1 MNRTG
6 LTCILV
12 STALAIMAAIPA
24 AATSYKALEA
34 YGQANEAYAATN
46 YAQAIRLYKTAEE
59 LNFTPATLYYN
70 LGNAYYR
77 SGKMG
82 QAIVSYR
89 RALRL
94 DPRDPDITENLK
106 TTRSQT
112 TDGVAAPCLPG
123 PVRSFLF
130 VYHYIGF
137 DELVWSCGILMVL
150 LCLLAAI
157 RIYLPQHWI
166 KTLFICLLF
175 LLLVAGAS
183 AGAHWYFTH
192 VRASAVVT
200 ADESIVRVGPGDS
213 FLEIFILHDGA
224 EMRVL
229 QREDDWMKIQIQIE
243 NEVKRGWIQQ
253 KDIEVI

>member
-1 MNRTG
+1 MKRTG
-6 LTCILV
+6 LILLLFT
-12 STALAIMAAIPA
+12 TALALLAAIPA
-24 AATSYKALEA
+24 AAASYKAIEA
-34 YGQANEAYAATN
+34 FSQANEAYTATN

-59 LNFTPATLYYN
+59 LKFTPAALYYN
-70 LGNAYYR
+70 LGNSYYR

-94 DPRDPDITENLK
+94 DPRNLDISENLK
-106 TTRSQT
+106 TARSQT
-112 TDGVAAPCLPG
+112 TDGVAAPGLPA

-130 VYHYIGF
+130 VYYYIGF
-137 DELVWSCGILMVL
+137 DELVWVSGILTVL
-150 LCLLAAI
+150 LCLVAAI
-157 RIYLPQHWI
+157 RIYLPHRWV
-166 KTLFICLLF
+166 KTLFLCILF
-175 LLLVAGAS
+175 LLLVAGSS
-183 AGAHWYFTH
+183 AGAHWYFIH

-229 QREDDWMKIQIQIE
+229 QRDGDWMKVQIQIE
-243 NEVKRGWIQQ
+243 NDVKRGWIQQ
-253 KDIEVI
+253 KNIEVI